1 MSLHAEKL
9 AKTARTALAEALN
22 ALQTS
27 ADVPDALMEV
37 ADPIANAMGILHR
50 IERTQGQDL
59 TGKELAL
66 KHVRTALD
74 LLQGFEFSHE
84 ALDVVMEKVAG
95 CLTAVHQVARMAAP
109 SAPGAAPPQAAAPAA
124 TPPAAPAPAGVPAP
138 SAVPAAPPSNRGA
151 APAPAPT
158 IKPMQTIPIGQPSPV
173 ASAPIPKATPSS
185 PGMAAVHAQG
195 YVPLPLPPPPAPA
208 ASVGVH
214 GTQVMGE
221 PMAPALDPKQD
232 SVFPLSRPVPS
243 APQLSVREVSQPIS
257 QQAFQSAPA
266 FPPASTAPQPTAP
279 QPSVQPA
286 APAAA
291 PIGSTTPMHQSLG
304 ATAPFEKLG
313 QPQSY
318 AGHAVAQ
325 QAQSGRPSSS
335 VQPSPTSQARPS
347 QRSSTKS
354 TPEVQGN
361 VVVELGAHSA
371 SNFYKGLGGNDV
383 IEHGGLFVAT
393 YRIPKLGTTVMLRV
407 LLPGDY
413 EFTASG
419 TVQWTREPTDGNE
432 SFDPGFGTRFT
443 QITPEG
449 RQLVYRYTRNRE
461 PMFYDDL

>member
-1 MSLHAEKL
+1 MSQQAEKL

-66 KHVRTALD
+66 KHVRASLD
-74 LLQGFEFSHE
+74 LLQSFDFSHE
-84 ALDVVMEKVAG
+84 ALDIVMEKVAG
-95 CLTAVHQVARMAAP
+95 CLTAVHQIARMAAP
-109 SAPGAAPPQAAAPAA
+109 SAPQAAPPPAAPPVASPAAAAPAA
-124 TPPAAPAPAGVPAP
+124 
-138 SAVPAAPPSNRGA
+138 A

-158 IKPMQTIPIGQPSPV
+158 IKPTQTIPIGQPSPV
-173 ASAPIPKATPSS
+173 ASAPVPKATPSS
-185 PGMAAVHAQG
+185 PGVARAPTPAPQG
-195 YVPLPLPPPPAPA
+195 YVPLPIPPPPAPT
-208 ASVGVH
+208 SGVGIH
-214 GTQVMGE
+214 GTQMMAE
-221 PMAPALDPKQD
+221 PSAPAPARDPNQD
-232 SVFPLSRPVPS
+232 STFPLSRPVPS
-243 APQLSVREVSQPIS
+243 GPQLSVREISQPVS
-257 QQAFQSAPA
+257 QQAFQPAPA
-266 FPPASTAPQPTAP
+266 FPPASTAPQPT
-279 QPSVQPA
+279 
-286 APAAA
+286 
-291 PIGSTTPMHQSLG
+291 PMHQSLG
-304 ATAPFEKLG
+304 ATAPFSQPQPPSYG
-313 QPQSY
+313 QPQ
-318 AGHAVAQ
+318 VAQ
-325 QAQSGRPSSS
+325 STVAQGPSSGRPSAS
-335 VQPSPTSQARPS
+335 VQPAPTSQARPS
-347 QRSSTKS
+347 QRASTKS
-354 TPEVQGN
+354 SPEVQGN

-393 YRIPKLGTTVMLRV
+393 YRIPKIGTTVMLRV

-419 TVQWTREPTDGNE
+419 TVQWTREPSEGND
-432 SFDPGFGTRFT
+432 SFDPGFGARFT